1 MPGDQMQLM
10 TMFIGRVTPQ
20 DEARWRAALNR
31 LGPEGVR
38 ARLAQLTSFDADEMV
53 EIGDFMPLPSRQFVE
68 AWLHRKDRTKRRIN
82 AFHGARDFDRDSGC
96 SHRGHPDYKSL
107 VGRPSVKR
115 P

>member
-1 MPGDQMQLM
+1 MTDDQNIRLM

-82 AFHGARDFDRDSGC
+82 AFMVLATLIATVAAVVAAF
-96 SHRGHPDYKSL
+96 PIIKTWWAA
-107 VGRPSVKR
+107 P
-115 P
+115 